1 MSEKDPAIRLSL
13 NGGNDLPERAWAYD
27 GFAAEDDRPPE
38 GATSLVSLS
47 FIKAAVRRGVRFW
60 GTLAV
65 AGLLLGLGVYVLS
78 PPAYQASAL
87 LLLNDIVPGAAPGS
101 AILDD
106 QAVAQSRPV
115 AALATKKLGLG
126 GDPGGLLAS
135 YTATVV
141 SPRVIA
147 ITVNARSGDDAV
159 RRANAVASA
168 YLEYRTLQ
176 LQIEQRLLFAS
187 LAQQVSQAQA
197 KVQSISKQIA
207 TELAAPASGSQRL
220 KLRNLNYAL
229 TQAKAELAAARG
241 NTASQKITTGQQTS
255 TQIKTSGR
263 LGGAALDPH
272 HRLKPLLFH
281 AVFGLIVGLVLGL
294 GIVIIRALVSDR
306 LRQRDDV
313 ASALGASVKLS
324 VGTVRL
330 RRWLPG
336 RRGLAAGRARE
347 VQRITTY
354 LRTAVP
360 RRSGRAAA
368 LALVDVDN
376 PPVAALSIA
385 SLAVSCAQEGKQVV
399 LVDLAS
405 GAPAARLLGAGKPGI
420 RPVRVNDSHLVVG
433 VPGRDNIAP
442 VGPVPKTSPQADPGE
457 SSEALVAAYAAADL
471 MLTLTSLAPSLGADN
486 LATWADDAVVMV
498 TAGRSSWTKIHAV
511 GEMIRLSGTHL
522 ISAVLVGADKT
533 DESLGVTHTQEAD
546 RAAEVTDGSPHTR
559 AEGLVIPVERTPGGR
574 PADEQ

>member
-1 MSEKDPAIRLSL
+1 VSEKDPAIRLSL
-13 NGGNDLPERAWAYD
+13 NGGNDPPERPWAYD

-47 FIKAAVRRGVRFW
+47 FIKAAVRRSVRFW
-60 GTLAV
+60 GALAV
-65 AGLLLGLGVYVLS
+65 AGLLFGLGVYVVS
-78 PPAYQASAL
+78 PPAYQASTL
-87 LLLNDIVPGAAPGS
+87 LLLNDIVPGSAPGS

-106 QAVAQSRPV
+106 QTVAQSRPV
-115 AALATKKLGLG
+115 ATLAVKKLGLRE
-126 GDPGGLLAS
+126 DPGGLLAS
-135 YTATVV
+135 YTATVL
-141 SPRVIA
+141 SPRVLA
-147 ITVNARSGDDAV
+147 ITVNAPSGSDAV
-159 RRANAVASA
+159 RRANAVAEA
-168 YLEYRTLQ
+168 YLEYRTAQ
-176 LQIEQRLLFAS
+176 LQIEQRLLFTS
-187 LAQQVSQAQA
+187 LDQQVSGAER
-197 KVQSISKQIA
+197 KVQSIRRQIA
-207 TELAAPASGSQRL
+207 TALATPASSSQPLSSL
-220 KLRNLNYAL
+220 KAAL
-229 TQAKAELAAARG
+229 TQANAELVAAAQ
-241 NTASQKITTGQQTS
+241 NTASQKTTTGQQTS

-263 LGGAALDPH
+263 LGDAALNPH

-330 RRWLPG
+330 SRWLPG

-347 VQRITTY
+347 VQRITAY

-376 PPVAALSIA
+376 PSVAALSIA
-385 SLAVSCAQEGKQVV
+385 SLAVSCAEEGKQVV

-420 RPVRVNDSHLVVG
+420 RPVRVKDSHLVVG

-442 VGPVPKTSPQADPGE
+442 VGPVPKTSPQAEPGE

-533 DESLGVTHTQEAD
+533 DESLGVIHTQEAD
-546 RAAEVTDGSPHTR
+546 SAAEVTDGSPHTR
-559 AEGLVIPVERTPGGR
+559 AEGLVIPVDRTLGGR